1 MRTCSKCGCYIPDN
15 WTTCP
20 ACQSKEQTEIKKD
33 TVGIFRVDVLYNDGS
48 KYFGSGSFSIY
59 ENAERYAIQQ
69 LTKPL
74 VTATQIIRRGKV
86 VETFFSN
93 RY

>member
-1 MRTCSKCGCYIPDN
+1 MRTCPKCGCYIPDN

-20 ACQSKEQTEIKKD
+20 ACQSKETEIKKD
-33 TVGIFRVDVLYNDGS
+33 TVGIFRVDVLYTDGS
-48 KYFGSGSFSIY
+48 KYSGSGSFNIY

-69 LTKPL
+69 VTKPL
-74 VTATQIIRRGKV
+74 VTATQIIWRGKV
-86 VETFFSN
+86 IETFFPN

>member
-1 MRTCSKCGCYIPDN
+1 MRTCARCGCYIPDN

-33 TVGIFRVDVLYNDGS
+33 SVGIFRVDVLYYDERDKTS
-48 KYFGSGSFSIY
+48 EFFTIY
-59 ENAERYAIQQ
+59 ENAERYAIRQ
-69 LTKPL
+69 LTQPL
-74 VTATQIIRRGKV
+74 VTATQIIWRGKV
-86 VETFFSN
+86 IETFFSN

>member
-20 ACQSKEQTEIKKD
+20 ACQSKEQSEIKKD
-33 TVGIFRVDVLYNDGS
+33 TVGIFRVDVFYYHRKHQNS
-48 KYFGSGSFSIY
+48 EFFSIY
-59 ENAERYAIQQ
+59 ENAERYAIRQ
-69 LTKPL
+69 LTQPL

>member
-1 MRTCSKCGCYIPDN
+1 MRTCPKCGCYIPDN

-20 ACQSKEQTEIKKD
+20 ACNSQEKIEIKKD
-33 TVGIFRVDVLYNDGS
+33 TVSIFRVDTLYYDERGNS
-48 KYFGSGSFSIY
+48 SEYFGIY
-59 ENAERYAIQQ
+59 ENAEKHAIRQ

-74 VTATQIIRRGKV
+74 VTATQIVHRGKIIK
-86 VETFFSN
+86 TFFSN